1 MKNKISNILFMQFPQ
16 NYAVFNFL

>member
-1 MKNKISNILFMQFPQ
+1 MKNKILLMQFPQ